1 MTRRQQP
8 QRKAKTKVSYA
19 NSHEE
24 NSLDEEN
31 LGLPFKL
38 SEVKDPKTRCMIR
51 YMKVE
56 PPSKMYPNPWDKPKA
71 KKTKKIKSPPLG
83 KCPQID
89 HNPTRKNR
97 SLGLGLSQDQVQ
109 VQLMMQGPVGSDSQR
124 DSARSL
130 ITVLLTMRTRKRRSS
145 QDAP

>member
-31 LGLPFKL
+31 LGLPFEL

-51 YMKVE
+51 YMKVG

-71 KKTKKIKSPPLG
+71 KKTKKIKKPAIRKVPSNR
-83 KCPQID
+83 PQS
-89 HNPTRKNR
+89 N
-97 SLGLGLSQDQVQ
+97 QEE
-109 VQLMMQGPVGSDSQR
+109 
-124 DSARSL
+124 
-130 ITVLLTMRTRKRRSS
+130 
-145 QDAP
+145 